1 MTIEDIDNQ
10 ALNNPLS
17 KEELRKQFIEKTE
30 ELDIKH
36 TFTFDEAWEVAQEIR
51 KRQEFRE
58 KITGLQDQ
66 IIEEGALV
74 GKELHDL
81 NPTKHTFA
89 GGCYVREIFNPANM
103 LLVTKI
109 HKKEHPFF
117 LMKGKMSILTEDG
130 IKTIEA
136 PHHGVTKPG
145 TKRAIFTHEDC
156 VFVTVHATECTTP
169 EDVEEE
175 VIAKDFNDPAIAL
188 DEMQELSKALGIEV
202 ELIKDKIT

>member
-1 MTIEDIDNQ
+1 MTIEDINNQ
-10 ALNNPLS
+10 ALSDPLS

-30 ELDIKH
+30 EMGLKH

-51 KRQEFRE
+51 KKQDFRE
-58 KITGLQDQ
+58 KITDLHEQ
-66 IIEEGALV
+66 IVEGGALV

-130 IKTIEA
+130 VKTVEA
-136 PHHGVTKPG
+136 PHHGITKPG

-156 VFVTVHATECTTP
+156 VFVTVHATDKETP
-169 EDVEEE
+169 EEVEEE
-175 VIAKDFNDPAIAL
+175 VIAKDFNDEAILL
-188 DEMQELSKALGIEV
+188 DSMQELSKALGIDV
-202 ELIKDKIT
+202 ELIKHKIT

>member
-1 MTIEDIDNQ
+1 MDIEDIDNQ
-10 ALNNPLS
+10 AKNDPLS
-17 KEELRKQFIEKTE
+17 KEELKKQFIEKTKE
-30 ELDIKH
+30 YDLKH
-36 TFTFDEAWEVAQEIR
+36 TFTFDEAWEVAQELR

-58 KITGLQDQ
+58 KITDLH
-66 IIEEGALV
+66 EEMVSSGSLV

-136 PHHGVTKPG
+136 PHHGVTQPG

-156 VFVTVHATECTTP
+156 VFVTVHATDKTTP
-169 EDVEEE
+169 EEVEEE
-175 VIAKDFNDPAIAL
+175 VIAKDFDDPAIAL
-188 DEMQELSKALGIEV
+188 DTLEEFSKALGIKLE
-202 ELIKDKIT
+202 

>member
-1 MTIEDIDNQ
+1 MTIEDINNQ
-10 ALNNPLS
+10 ALSDPLS

-30 ELDIKH
+30 EMGLKH

-51 KRQEFRE
+51 KRQDFRE
-58 KITGLQDQ
+58 KITDLHEQVVEG
-66 IIEEGALV
+66 GALV

-117 LMKGKMSILTEDG
+117 LMIGKMSILTEDG
-130 IKTIEA
+130 VKTVEA
-136 PHHGVTKPG
+136 PHHGITKPG

-156 VFVTVHATECTTP
+156 VFITVHATDKETP
-169 EDVEEE
+169 EEVEEE
-175 VIAKDFNDPAIAL
+175 VIAKDFNDESLAL
-188 DEMQELSKALGIEV
+188 DSIKELSKALGLDV
-202 ELIKDKIT
+202 ELIKDKTT